1 MALFH
6 GMIAKGLE
14 IILIS
19 NPFVYTLRY
28 SKKSVVLFF
37 RAPLI
42 TQGFF
47 HQV

>member
-6 GMIAKGLE
+6 MGMIAKGLE

-19 NPFVYTLRY
+19 NPPFVYTLRH
-28 SKKSVVLFF
+28 SKRSVVLFF

-42 TQGFF
+42 TQG
-47 HQV
+47 